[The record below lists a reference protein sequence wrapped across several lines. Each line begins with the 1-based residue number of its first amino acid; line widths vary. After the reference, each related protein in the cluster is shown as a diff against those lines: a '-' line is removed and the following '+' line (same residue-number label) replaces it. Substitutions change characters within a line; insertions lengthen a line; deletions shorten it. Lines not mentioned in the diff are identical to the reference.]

1 MLRMHDGLA
10 EGLKALDRALRG
22 VGAPYMIIGGVAV
35 IARGVPRL
43 TDDVD
48 ATVWGGGVD
57 LARLM
62 KTLAKAGIAPRVAGA
77 VEFARQHQVL
87 LLRHERSSTDMELSL
102 AWLPFEEEALR
113 AANKLDLAGTEVPVA
128 RAEDLIIYKAVAW
141 RDRDRG
147 DIEGLLKLHSPMV
160 DLERVRRIIAEFAE
174 ALGLPERVKEF
185 NQLVDR
191 VPTPPGRK
199 RRRPRR

>member
-1 MLRMHDGLA
+1 
-10 EGLKALDRALRG
+10 
-22 VGAPYMIIGGVAV
+22 MIIGGVAV
-35 IARGVPRL
+35 IARGVARL

-57 LARLM
+57 LAVLL
-62 KTLAKAGIAPRVAGA
+62 KTLGKAGITPRIEGA

-87 LLRHERSSTDMELSL
+87 LLRHKPSSTDMELSL

-113 AANKLDLAGTEVPVA
+113 AANRLELAGADVPVA

-147 DIEGLLKLHSPMV
+147 DIAGLLKLHGPVV
-160 DLERVRRIIAEFAE
+160 DLERVRRILAEFAE
-174 ALGLPERVKEF
+174 ALGLPDRMREFER
-185 NQLVDR
+185 LVDGA
-191 VPTPPGRK
+191 V
-199 RRRPRR
+199 RRRGKKPRRSRR